1 MAFTG
6 KYELRSR
13 ENFEPFMK
21 MIGLPDELIEQNKE
35 IKSISEIEQSGDQFK
50 VTITTGAKVLVNSFT
65 VGQPTELEMITGE
78 KVKTVV
84 RLEGNKLTALLNG
97 VESVTELVDENT
109 LVNSLILG
117 GVTYKGISKRM

>member
-1 MAFTG
+1 M
-6 KYELRSR
+6 
-13 ENFEPFMK
+13 
-21 MIGLPDELIEQNKE
+21 IEQSKE
-35 IKSISEIEQSGDQFK
+35 IKSISEIEQSGDHFK

-65 VGQPTELEMITGE
+65 VGQQTELETITGE

-84 RLEGNKLTALLNG
+84 RLESNKLRALLNG